1 MQYQHKKKVSALAAG
16 AGALQPYA
24 ALLQRI
30 SMQGF
35 FSPSDKVALFLRS
48 LIKHQYFVRLLR
60 RSVVF

>member
-35 FSPSDKVALFLRS
+35 FSPSDKVALFFSVFNQAPVLRS
-48 LIKHQYFVRLLR
+48 
-60 RSVVF
+60 